1 MKNIIT
7 LMVVAFAFTAIA
19 QESIPEYTTTDKLY
33 KVSPGMTE
41 KEVTSIVGIPPY
53 DIYHD
58 VANNCKVLVWHY
70 RHKQHSIPS
79 SKEHS
84 KESLTGGKV
93 TYVNTEKVYMT
104 FSENDKKL
112 INYFTDQGKAK
123 SVSLIKSGRELQE
136 ICDNPARIKIKGKGK
151 DKIIIRSLN
160 NHRYGAFFKLGLDAN
175 PDGDS
180 DILIGGQYR
189 YIFKPY
195 NNQTSVS
202 VDAKLLYNLTGNDPI
217 FQDHIT
223 PATTVIGSTGDSTVS
238 GVEFEIETWND
249 HLILSIP
256 IYVCFNYKSWSL
268 GAGFHFNIGNEK
280 IGDEDYGYAQQ
291 VGEKEGYDHVFTVPV
306 MKVGY
311 NLYDKVNI
319 EYNYDL
325 SSNGQ
330 GSIGVG
336 YYWNF

>member
-58 VANNCKVLVWHY
+58 VANNCKVLVWYY

-79 SKEHS
+79 SQEHT
-84 KESLTGGKV
+84 KGSLAGGKI

-112 INYFTDQGKAK
+112 INYFTDQGRAK
-123 SVSLIKSGRELQE
+123 SVSLINAGRELQE
-136 ICDNPARIKIKGKGK
+136 ICDNPAGIKIKGKSK
-151 DKIIIRSLN
+151 DKTIIRSLN
-160 NHRYGAFFKLGLDAN
+160 KHRYGAFVKLGLDAN
-175 PDGDS
+175 PEGNAD
-180 DILIGGQYR
+180 LLLGGQYR
-189 YIFKPY
+189 YIFKAL
-195 NNQTSVS
+195 NNQNSFSFDT
-202 VDAKLLYNLTGNDPI
+202 KLLYNISGYEEIGDG
-217 FQDHIT
+217 DA
-223 PATTVIGSTGDSTVS
+223 ATH
-238 GVEFEIETWND
+238 ED
-249 HLILSIP
+249 HLVLSIP
-256 IYVCFNYKSWSL
+256 MYASWNWRSWSI
-268 GAGFHFNIGNEK
+268 GAGLHLGFGNEDA
-280 IGDEDYGYAQQ
+280 GDDSANDNTDIQM
-291 VGEKEGYDHVFTVPV
+291 GENKGYDNLLSVPV
-306 MKVGY
+306 LKIGY
-311 NLYDKVNI
+311 NLYDQLNI

-330 GSIGVG
+330 GAIGIG

>member
-7 LMVVAFAFTAIA
+7 LMIVAFAFTAIA

-79 SKEHS
+79 SQEDTR
-84 KESLTGGKV
+84 ESLAGGKV

-112 INYFTDQGKAK
+112 INYFTDQGKAR
-123 SVSLIKSGRELQE
+123 SISLINAGRELQD
-136 ICDNPARIKIKGKGK
+136 ICDNPAGIKIKSKSK
-151 DKIIIRSLN
+151 DKTIIRSLN
-160 NHRYGAFFKLGLDAN
+160 RHRYGAFFKLGLDAN
-175 PDGDS
+175 PDGAS

-195 NNQTSVS
+195 TNQKSLS
-202 VDAKLLYNLTGNDPI
+202 VDAKLLFNLTGKDPI
-217 FQDHIT
+217 FQDHFT
-223 PATTVIGSTGDSTVS
+223 PTTATDTG
-238 GVEFEIETWND
+238 GVKFEIETWND
-249 HLILSIP
+249 HLIMSIP
-256 IYVCFNYKSWSL
+256 VYVCYNYKSWSF
-268 GAGFHFNIGNEK
+268 GAGFHLNIGNEM

-291 VGEKEGYDHVFTVPV
+291 MGEKEGYDYGFTVPV
-306 MKVGY
+306 MKIGY
-311 NLYDKVNI
+311 NLYDQLNI

-325 SSNGQ
+325 SSKGQ
-330 GSIGVG
+330 GVMK
-336 YYWNF
+336 

>member
-7 LMVVAFAFTAIA
+7 LMIVAFAFTAIA

-79 SKEHS
+79 SQEHTR
-84 KESLTGGKV
+84 ESLAGGKI

-123 SVSLIKSGRELQE
+123 SLSLINAGRDLQE
-136 ICDNPARIKIKGKGK
+136 ICDNPAGIKIKGKAN
-151 DKIIIRSLN
+151 DKTIIRSLN
-160 NHRYGAFFKLGLDAN
+160 KHRYGAFVKFGLDKN
-175 PDGDS
+175 PEGNS
-180 DILIGGQYR
+180 DLLLGVQYR
-189 YIFKPY
+189 YIFKAL
-195 NNQTSVS
+195 NNQNNFSFES
-202 VDAKLLYNLTGNDPI
+202 KLLYNLTAYDEVGEGDA
-217 FQDHIT
+217 
-223 PATTVIGSTGDSTVS
+223 ATH
-238 GVEFEIETWND
+238 ED
-249 HLILSIP
+249 HLNLSIP
-256 IYVCFNYKSWSL
+256 LYASWNWKSWSI
-268 GAGFHFNIGNEK
+268 GAGLHLGFGKEDA
-280 IGDEDYGYAQQ
+280 GDADANDDSEVKMGDN
-291 VGEKEGYDHVFTVPV
+291 KGYDNLLSVPV
-306 MKVGY
+306 LKIGY
-311 NLYDKVNI
+311 NLYDQLNI
-319 EYNYDL
+319 EYNLDL
-325 SSNGQ
+325 SNNSQ
-330 GSIGVG
+330 GSIGIG

>member
-7 LMVVAFAFTAIA
+7 LMIVAFAFTAIA

-79 SKEHS
+79 SQEDTRA
-84 KESLTGGKV
+84 SLAGGKI

-112 INYFTDQGKAK
+112 INYFTDQGKAR
-123 SVSLIKSGRELQE
+123 SVSLINAGRKLQE
-136 ICDNPARIKIKGKGK
+136 ICENPAGIKIKGKGK
-151 DKIIIRSLN
+151 DKTIIRSLN
-160 NHRYGAFFKLGLDAN
+160 KHRYGAFFKLGLGSN
-175 PDGDS
+175 PDGAS

-195 NNQTSVS
+195 TNQKSLS
-202 VDAKLLYNLTGNDPI
+202 FDAKILFNLTGKDPVLNDHFTPI
-217 FQDHIT
+217 T
-223 PATTVIGSTGDSTVS
+223 ANGSSS
-238 GVEFEIETWND
+238 EIEIETLND
-249 HLILSIP
+249 HLIMSIP
-256 IYVCFNYKSWSL
+256 IYVCYNYKSLSF
-268 GAGFHFNIGNEK
+268 GAGFHINIGDEK
-280 IGDEDYGYAQQ
+280 IGDKDYGYPQKM
-291 VGEKEGYDHVFTVPV
+291 GEKEGYDHGFTVPV
-306 MKVGY
+306 IKIGY
-311 NLYDKVNI
+311 NLYDQLNI
-319 EYNYDL
+319 EYNHDL
-325 SSNGQ
+325 SSHGQ
-330 GSIGVG
+330 GSIGIG
-336 YYWNF
+336 YYLNF

>member
-58 VANNCKVLVWHY
+58 VANNCKVLVWYY

-79 SKEHS
+79 SQEHT
-84 KESLTGGKV
+84 KESLAGGKI

-123 SVSLIKSGRELQE
+123 SVSLINAGRELQE
-136 ICDNPARIKIKGKGK
+136 ICDNPAGIKIKGKSK
-151 DKIIIRSLN
+151 DKTIVRSLN
-160 NHRYGAFFKLGLDAN
+160 KHRYGAFVKFGLEAN
-175 PDGDS
+175 PEGNAD
-180 DILIGGQYR
+180 LLLGGQYR
-189 YIFKPY
+189 YIFKAL
-195 NNQTSVS
+195 NNQNSFSFDT
-202 VDAKLLYNLTGNDPI
+202 KLLYNLTGYNEIGDG
-217 FQDHIT
+217 DA
-223 PATTVIGSTGDSTVS
+223 ATH
-238 GVEFEIETWND
+238 ED
-249 HLILSIP
+249 HLVLSIP
-256 IYVCFNYKSWSL
+256 MYASWNWKSWSI
-268 GAGFHFNIGNEK
+268 GAGLHLGFGNEDS
-280 IGDEDYGYAQQ
+280 GDDSANDNTDVQM
-291 VGEKEGYDHVFTVPV
+291 GENKGYDNLLSVPV
-306 MKVGY
+306 LKIGY
-311 NLYDKVNI
+311 NLYDQLNI

-330 GSIGVG
+330 GAIGIG

>member
-7 LMVVAFAFTAIA
+7 VIIVAFAFSAIA
-19 QESIPEYTTTDKLY
+19 QESIPEYTTIDKLY

-41 KEVTSIVGIPPY
+41 DEVTALIGIPPY

-79 SKEHS
+79 SQEHTRA
-84 KESLTGGKV
+84 SLDGGKI

-112 INYFTDQGKAK
+112 INYFTDQGKAR
-123 SVSLIKSGRELQE
+123 SISLIKAGRDLLE
-136 ICDNPARIKIKGKGK
+136 ICDDPSNVKIKGNNN
-151 DKIIIRSLN
+151 DKTIIRSLN
-160 NHRYGAFFKLGLDAN
+160 HHRFGAFFKLGLSVN
-175 PDGDS
+175 PDGAS

-195 NNQTSVS
+195 TNQKNLS
-202 VDAKLLYNLTGNDPI
+202 VDAKLLYNLTAKDV
-217 FQDHIT
+217 T
-223 PATTVIGSTGDSTVS
+223 SSTKTDSA
-238 GVEFEIETWND
+238 GAKIDFEEWND

-256 IYVCFNYKSWSL
+256 VYVCYNYKSWSF
-268 GAGFHFNIGNEK
+268 GAGLHLNIGNEGV
-280 IGDEDYGYAQQ
+280 GDEQYGYIEQK
-291 VGEKEGYDHVFTVPV
+291 GDKEGYDHTFSVPV
-306 MKVGY
+306 IKIGY
-311 NLYDKVNI
+311 NLYDKVNF
-319 EYNYDL
+319 EYNLDL
-325 SSNGQ
+325 SGNGQ
-330 GSIGVG
+330 ETIGVG

>member
-41 KEVTSIVGIPPY
+41 KEVTSIVGISPY

-58 VANNCKVLVWHY
+58 VANNCKVLVWYY

-79 SKEHS
+79 SQEHT
-84 KESLTGGKV
+84 KESLAGGKI

-123 SVSLIKSGRELQE
+123 SVSLINAGRELQE
-136 ICDNPARIKIKGKGK
+136 ICDNPAGIKIKGKSK
-151 DKIIIRSLN
+151 DKTIVRSLN
-160 NHRYGAFFKLGLDAN
+160 KHRYGAFVKFGLDAN
-175 PDGDS
+175 PEGNADLLLGA
-180 DILIGGQYR
+180 QYR
-189 YIFKPY
+189 YIFKAL
-195 NNQTSVS
+195 NNQNSFSFDT
-202 VDAKLLYNLTGNDPI
+202 KLLYNLTGYNEIGDG
-217 FQDHIT
+217 DA
-223 PATTVIGSTGDSTVS
+223 ATH
-238 GVEFEIETWND
+238 ED
-249 HLILSIP
+249 HLVLSIP
-256 IYVCFNYKSWSL
+256 MYASWNWKSWSI
-268 GAGFHFNIGNEK
+268 GAGLHLGFGNEDS
-280 IGDEDYGYAQQ
+280 GDDSANDNTDVQM
-291 VGEKEGYDHVFTVPV
+291 GENKGYDNLLSVPV
-306 MKVGY
+306 LKIGY
-311 NLYDKVNI
+311 NLYDQLNI

-330 GSIGVG
+330 GAIGIG